1 MHILII
7 TPGFPENE
15 NDTSCLPAM
24 YEYFS
29 ALLSEHSSPKITVV
43 SIHYPYRNIT
53 YYWKGIQVFNCG
65 GGGINY
71 PFKIL
76 FWIRAI
82 FHSLK
87 INKQLKVDVIHS
99 FWLTESA
106 LIGSIL
112 SKIFNVRHIC
122 TIMGQDA
129 KKANTYLK
137 ILPLKNII
145 KVALSEYHS
154 NYFKKSA
161 GLQPNYIIPW
171 GIKAIK
177 VQENKRPI
185 DIIGVGSLIPLKNY
199 KLFIDIVAKLKE
211 DFPSINCILI
221 GEGTEK
227 SELVKEIEKKNL
239 SKNITL
245 TGQLPHEEVLL
256 KMMKSK
262 ILLHTSNYESFG
274 LVILEGLASGC
285 YVVCKKVGIAK
296 ETKKILII
304 KNIEDAFLAIKRI
317 INNTKNFSPKIPY
330 PIADT
335 VSSYKKLYKAC
346 TILNV

>member
-1 MHILII
+1 MHILVI

-15 NDTSCLPAM
+15 NDTSSIPAM

-29 ALLSEHSSPKITVV
+29 ALHCEHSKLKITVV
-43 SIHYPYRNIT
+43 SIHYPFRNLT
-53 YYWKGIQVFNCG
+53 YFWKGIKVINCG
-65 GGGINY
+65 GGSIKF

-82 FHSLK
+82 FNSLK
-87 INKQLKVDVIHS
+87 INKQLQVDVIHS

-112 SKIFNVRHIC
+112 SKIFNIKHIC

-145 KVALSEYHS
+145 KVALSEYHYD
-154 NYFKKSA
+154 YFRKST
-161 GLQPNYIIPW
+161 GLNPNYIIPW
-171 GIKAIK
+171 GITYFKI
-177 VQENKRPI
+177 EESKRPI

-211 DFPSINCILI
+211 DFPLINCILI

-227 SELVKEIEKKNL
+227 SEIVKEIEKKNL

-245 TGQLPHEEVLL
+245 TGQLTREEVLL

-274 LVILEGLASGC
+274 LVIIEGLASGC
-285 YVVCKKVGIAK
+285 YVVCKKIGIAK

-304 KNIEDAFLAIKRI
+304 KNIEDAYFGIKNII
-317 INNTKNFSPKIPY
+317 INTKDYSPEFSY
-330 PIADT
+330 PVADT
-335 VSSYKKLYKAC
+335 VSSYMKLYKTC
-346 TILNV
+346 TFLNG

>member
-1 MHILII
+1 MHILVI

-15 NDTSCLPAM
+15 NDTSCIPAM
-24 YEYFS
+24 QEYFT

-43 SIHYPYRNIT
+43 SIHYPYRNKT
-53 YYWKGIQVFNCG
+53 YSWKGIQVFSCG
-65 GGGINY
+65 GGGKY

-76 FWIRAI
+76 YLMRAI
-82 FHSLK
+82 IYSLK
-87 INKQLKVDVIHS
+87 VNKKLKVNIIHS
-99 FWLTESA
+99 FWLAEPA

-112 SKIFNVRHIC
+112 GKIFKVKHIC
-122 TIMGQDA
+122 TMMGQDA
-129 KKANTYLK
+129 RNVNNYLK

-154 NYFKKSA
+154 NYFRKST
-161 GLQPNYIIPW
+161 GFNPNYILPW
-171 GIKAIK
+171 GINKIK
-177 VQENKRPI
+177 VDENKRPI
-185 DIIGVGSLIPLKNY
+185 DIIGVGSLIALKNY
-199 KLFIDIVAKLKE
+199 KLFIDVVVRLKE
-211 DFPSINCILI
+211 DYPSMNCILI
-221 GEGTEK
+221 GEGPEK
-227 SELVKEIEKKNL
+227 SELLKVIIKKNL
-239 SKNITL
+239 SGNITL
-245 TGQLPHEEVLL
+245 TGQLPREEVLL
-256 KMMKSK
+256 KMIKSK
-262 ILLHTSNYESFG
+262 ILLHSSNYESFG

-330 PIADT
+330 PIADS

-346 TILNV
+346 TILNG